1 MVFFRSTALRF
12 SGLILL
18 FLTVYSSSASTFSA
32 KRQFYQLQI
41 FHVKDQVQEKEMDQF
56 LADAYLPAA
65 HRAGLSQV
73 GVFKTFG
80 IDTATVKKIYVLTAF
95 NSLDE
100 LLKTNKRLESDRELI
115 EKGSSFVN
123 AAYDKPAF
131 IRKEV
136 ILMEAFSGMPL
147 WKKPELKGPKANR
160 IYELRNYESNS
171 DKLYRNK
178 VQMFDKEEMEIF
190 ERIDSH
196 PMFYGEVIAGSRM
209 PNLMY
214 MTVYA
219 DRASRDE
226 HWKTF
231 SGDPKWKQ
239 VSALPEYK
247 NNVAVVDVTFLSP
260 AAYSDL

>member
-1 MVFFRSTALRF
+1 MTSSRLKALRF

-18 FLTVYSSSASTFSA
+18 FFTVFNFSASASSA
-32 KRQFYQLQI
+32 KRQFYQLQV
-41 FHVKDQVQEKEMDQF
+41 FHVKDQMQEKELDQF
-56 LADAYLPAA
+56 LVDAYLPAA

-80 IDTATVKKIYVLTAF
+80 IDTAAVKKIYVLTAF

-100 LLKTNKRLESDRELI
+100 LLKINKRLELDGELI
-115 EKGSSFVN
+115 KNGSNFVN
-123 AAYDKPAF
+123 AAYNKPAF

-136 ILMEAFSGMPL
+136 ILMEAFTGMPV
-147 WKKPELKGPKANR
+147 WKKPELKGPKENR
-160 IYELRNYESNS
+160 IYELRNYESTS

-178 VQMFDKEEMEIF
+178 VAMFDKDEMEIF

-219 DRASRDE
+219 DRTSRDE

-239 VSALPEYK
+239 ISTLPEYQ
-247 NNVAVVDVTFLSP
+247 NNVAVVDITFLSP